1 LLGKKGKEVKE
12 EKNWKKEYEALYND
26 VLALY
31 DRYVTQAGEI
41 LDSAEIITDLG
52 EILERR

>member
-1 LLGKKGKEVKE
+1 VKE